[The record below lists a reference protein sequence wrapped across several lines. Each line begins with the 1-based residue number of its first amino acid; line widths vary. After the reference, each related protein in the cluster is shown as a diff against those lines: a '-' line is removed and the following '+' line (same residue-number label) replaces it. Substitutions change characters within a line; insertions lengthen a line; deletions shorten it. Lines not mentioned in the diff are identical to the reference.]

1 MERSSLLQEEVE
13 VAGVAALCTRCVT
26 HPWIRVRAILV
37 WMAAQ
42 AVLTAVADMV
52 AQWITLGASEAVVE
66 VSLEMGSEQWEARQP

>member
-1 MERSSLLQEEVE
+1 
-13 VAGVAALCTRCVT
+13 
-26 HPWIRVRAILV
+26 
-37 WMAAQ
+37 MAAQ